1 MILGIF
7 ALLAFVPLLGIV
19 AILMSGSLFTV
30 DGLFMS
36 LILLTVSGVFG
47 TTSLFEWRHN
57 GFGGKAKTG
66 AAPAPSQAF
75 RATAASGGSAVRGRV
90 QDVQFYEADVGQP
103 NKSIVTLADGAK
115 GAQTLVF
122 EGDLRNA
129 LPIGQKVQVTYR
141 KQSGLNSLLDVTY
154 S

>member
-7 ALLAFVPLLGIV
+7 SLLAFVPLLGIV
-19 AILMSGSLFTV
+19 AIVLSGSLFTV

-36 LILLTVSGVFG
+36 LILLTISGVFG
-47 TTSLFEWRHN
+47 TTALFELRHS
-57 GFGGKAKTG
+57 GLGGKSKER
-66 AAPAPSQAF
+66 PAPGQLRALS
-75 RATAASGGSAVRGRV
+75 ATAPPSGAAVRGRV

-103 NKSIVTLADGAK
+103 NKSIVILADGAK
-115 GAQTLVF
+115 GTQTLVF

-129 LPIGQKVQVTYR
+129 LPVGQKVQITYR
-141 KQSGLNSLLDVTY
+141 KQSGLNSLLDVSY

>member
-7 ALLAFVPLLGIV
+7 SLLAFVPLLGIV

-36 LILLTVSGVFG
+36 LILLTISGVFG
-47 TTSLFEWRHN
+47 TTALFELRHS
-57 GFGGKAKTG
+57 GPRGKSKARS
-66 AAPAPSQAF
+66 APGQVRAQG
-75 RATAASGGSAVRGRV
+75 ATATSSGTAVRGRV

-115 GAQTLVF
+115 ATQTLVF

-141 KQSGLNSLLDVTY
+141 KQSGLNSLLDVSY